1 MIPSRSLSRRAACLS
16 VPFVGDRAVPAPS
29 GANAASSQLAPSVAP
44 TVTKVSGP
52 GCAAAGPCTAG
63 GSRARHRLWRGGR
76 PRFLAR
82 AGVAVLAGV
91 AVSAGGQSGASPVG
105 MRMSPAAALPRAAG
119 AGSQLWAK
127 RYDGPAVS
135 ETDRATAVA
144 VSPDGGTVFITG
156 GSGGPVVEDY
166 ATLAYDAT
174 TGTRLWAKRYN
185 GPGKGSDQ
193 AAALAVSPD
202 GSTVYVTG
210 ESYGGTSTSSDYA
223 TVAYQTNTGTQLW
236 ARRYNGRANGADAAR
251 ALAVSADGTT
261 VFVTGVIAGATS
273 QADYA
278 TVAYNASTGTQLWA
292 KRYDSGGNG
301 YDQANAVA
309 VSRTTGTVYVTGEG
323 EGAGTGFDYVTVAY
337 DPATG
342 AQRWIKRYNDPGNN
356 TEDATAVTT
365 NPATGTVYVTG
376 ERYGGAATGFDYAT
390 IAYSGATG
398 AALWVKRYD
407 GPNHTTDQANAIAV
421 SPDGGTLYVTGQSDT
436 VAGSAD
442 NDYATLAYNAATG
455 AQQWLQRY
463 NGPGNGNDVAHA
475 IAVDTTTGTVY
486 VTGASAA
493 NLTSS
498 GLDYATIAYRPTGT
512 QSWTSRYNGTGRGN
526 DTAYSIAVSPTTGAV
541 YVTGESYGGTSTSS
555 DYATIGYHR

>member
-1 MIPSRSLSRRAACLS
+1 MIPSRTLSRRAAGLS
-16 VPFVGDRAVPAPS
+16 VPFVGDPTVPAAS
-29 GANAASSQLAPSVAP
+29 GASAARSQLAPSVEP
-44 TVTKVSGP
+44 PVTKVSGA
-52 GCAAAGPCTAG
+52 GWAAAGPCAAG
-63 GSRARHRLWRGGR
+63 GSRARRSLWRGGR
-76 PRFLAR
+76 PQSVAR

-91 AVSAGGQSGASPVG
+91 ALTGGGQTGASPVG
-105 MRMSPAAALPRAAG
+105 MRMSPAAAWSRAAG
-119 AGSQLWAK
+119 AGTQLWAK
-127 RYDGPAVS
+127 RYNGPAVS
-135 ETDRATAVA
+135 ETDRAAAVA

-166 ATLAYDAT
+166 ATLAYDAA
-174 TGTRLWAKRYN
+174 TGTRLWVKRYN

-210 ESYGGTSTSSDYA
+210 ESYGGSATSSDYA
-223 TVAYQTNTGTQLW
+223 TVAYQTSTGTQLW
-236 ARRYNGRANGADAAR
+236 AKRYNGPANGADAAR
-251 ALAVSADGTT
+251 AVAVSSSGTT

-301 YDQANAVA
+301 YDQANALA
-309 VSRTTGTVYVTGEG
+309 VSQTTGTVYVTGEG
-323 EGAGTGFDYVTVAY
+323 QGAGTGFDYATVAY

-342 AQRWIKRYNDPGNN
+342 AQRWVKRYNDPGNN

-365 NPATGTVYVTG
+365 NPATGAVYVTG
-376 ERYGGAATGFDYAT
+376 ERYGGGAAGFDYAT
-390 IAYSGATG
+390 IAYNGATG

-421 SPDGGTLYVTGQSDT
+421 SPGGGTVYVTGQSDT
-436 VAGSAD
+436 VAGSTD

-463 NGPGNGNDVAHA
+463 NGPGNGNDVANA
-475 IAVDTTTGTVY
+475 IAVDPQTGTVY

-512 QSWTSRYNGTGRGN
+512 QSWTSRYDGTGSGN

-555 DYATIGYHR
+555 DYATVGYHR

>member
-1 MIPSRSLSRRAACLS
+1 
-16 VPFVGDRAVPAPS
+16 
-29 GANAASSQLAPSVAP
+29 
-44 TVTKVSGP
+44 
-52 GCAAAGPCTAG
+52 
-63 GSRARHRLWRGGR
+63 
-76 PRFLAR
+76 
-82 AGVAVLAGV
+82 
-91 AVSAGGQSGASPVG
+91 
-105 MRMSPAAALPRAAG
+105 MSPAAAWSRAAG
-119 AGSQLWAK
+119 AGTQLWAK

-135 ETDRATAVA
+135 ETDRAAAVA

-166 ATLAYDAT
+166 ATLAYDAA
-174 TGTRLWAKRYN
+174 TGTRLWVKRYN

-210 ESYGGTSTSSDYA
+210 ESYGGSATSSDYA
-223 TVAYQTNTGTQLW
+223 TVAYQTSTGTQLW
-236 ARRYNGRANGADAAR
+236 ARRYNGPANGADAAR
-251 ALAVSADGTT
+251 AVAVSSSGTT

-301 YDQANAVA
+301 YDQANALA
-309 VSRTTGTVYVTGEG
+309 VSQTTGTVYVTGEG
-323 EGAGTGFDYVTVAY
+323 QGAGTGFDYATVAY
-337 DPATG
+337 DSATG
-342 AQRWIKRYNDPGNN
+342 AQRWVKRYNDPGNN

-365 NPATGTVYVTG
+365 NPATGAVYVTG
-376 ERYGGAATGFDYAT
+376 ERYGGGAAGFDYAT
-390 IAYSGATG
+390 IAYNGATG

-421 SPDGGTLYVTGQSDT
+421 SPGGGTVYVTGQSDT
-436 VAGSAD
+436 VAGSTD

-463 NGPGNGNDVAHA
+463 NGPGNGNDVANA
-475 IAVDTTTGTVY
+475 IAVDPQTGTVY

-512 QSWTSRYNGTGRGN
+512 RKLDQPLRRHGQRQRHRLLHRSQPHHGRGVRHRGKLRRHQHKQRLRHRRLPPLSPMSRPWMSPSTYDAVISPRPAGARCVLPQRCPSPKIVDLDAKRRTLQAAN
-526 DTAYSIAVSPTTGAV
+526 TGLLACAPGRIRTCAPASGGRCSIP
-541 YVTGESYGGTSTSS
+541 
-555 DYATIGYHR
+555 